1 MTGIVG
7 KIAPQH
13 NMEAGMEE
21 GEKIGNGI
29 LTEVMVCIH
38 VCHECKGSKS

>member
-21 GEKIGNGI
+21 GEEIENGI

-38 VCHECKGSKS
+38 VCHECKESKS